1 VSGSWD
7 ATAKVW
13 EVGTGRE
20 IASFAGHTLGYG
32 LDIAFSPDGKTVFS
46 SGADSYGRQWDAAI
60 GQQVAEYY
68 ADGREI
74 YGLAVSPDGRLLAL
88 GLHDG
93 EINVWDTIQNIKV
106 LTLTGHAGINA
117 RLAFSQDGA
126 RLASANF
133 DGLAKVWDVQSGQ
146 ELFSLYGNPSNVFGV
161 DISPD
166 GSRLATAGGDGTLR
180 IFTMD
185 MNELVA
191 LARSRLTRTLTE
203 SECQKYLHLEQCPV
217 EP

>member
-1 VSGSWD
+1 
-7 ATAKVW
+7 
-13 EVGTGRE
+13 
-20 IASFAGHTLGYG
+20 
-32 LDIAFSPDGKTVFS
+32 VFS
-46 SGADSYGRQWDAAI
+46 GGADSYGRQWKADT

-93 EINVWDTIQNIKV
+93 EINVWDTIQKV
-106 LTLTGHAGINA
+106 KILTLTGHAGLNS
-117 RLAFSQDGA
+117 RLTFTQDGT

-146 ELFSLYGNPSNVFGV
+146 ELFSLYGNTSNVFGV
-161 DISPD
+161 AFSPD
-166 GSRLATAGGDGTLR
+166 GTRLATAGGDGTLR

-191 LARSRLTRTLTE
+191 LARSRLTRSLTL
-203 SECQKYLHLEQCPV
+203 SECQKYLHMEQCPV